1 MGFLESYHEF
11 IQTNMEKVFTENKE
25 AMEQAAQLL
34 FEADRAGHRIYT
46 FGTGH
51 SHMVGQ
57 DSYGRAGGFAKIYPI
72 LEVELTLATHPV
84 KSTYIER
91 TIEYAD
97 VLEDMYDVQAGD
109 VVIATSN
116 SGRNKLVIEYISR
129 LKAKGVKVIVITSLK
144 HSQTIESRHPNGK
157 RLFELGDVVLDN
169 FAPYGD
175 AGVTIDDVTRMGPI
189 STMSGCF
196 LSHCIIGRMVEL
208 LREQGLEAPVFR
220 SSNMDGA
227 DEYNKKLF
235 DTYFFNK

>member
-1 MGFLESYHEF
+1 MGFLESYNDF
-11 IQTNMEKVFTENKE
+11 IQTNMAKVFSENRE
-25 AMEQAAQLL
+25 AIEQAAQLL
-34 FEADRAGHRIYT
+34 FEADTKGHRIYT

-97 VLEDMYDVQAGD
+97 VLENMYDVQAGD

-129 LKAKGVKVIVITSLK
+129 LKEKGVKVIVITSLK
-144 HSQTIESRHPNGK
+144 HSKTIESRHPSGK

-175 AGVTIDDVTRMGPI
+175 AGVAIDELTRMGPI

-196 LSHCIIGRMVEL
+196 LSHSVIGRFVEM
-208 LREQGLEAPVFR
+208 LRQQGLEAPVFR

-227 DEYNKKLF
+227 DEYNRKLF
-235 DTYFFNK
+235 DTYFFM

>member
-1 MGFLESYHEF
+1 MGFLESYNDF
-11 IQTNMEKVFTENKE
+11 IQTNMEKVFSENRE
-25 AMEQAAQLL
+25 AIEQAAQLL
-34 FEADRAGHRIYT
+34 FEADTKGHRIYT

-97 VLEDMYDVQAGD
+97 VLENMYDVQAGD

-129 LKAKGVKVIVITSLK
+129 LKEKGIKVIVITSLK
-144 HSQTIESRHPNGK
+144 HSKTIESRHPSGK

-175 AGVTIDDVTRMGPI
+175 AGVAIDELTRMGPI

-196 LSHCIIGRMVEL
+196 LSHSVIGRFVEM
-208 LREQGLEAPVFR
+208 LRQQGLEAPVFR

-227 DEYNKKLF
+227 DEYNRKLF
-235 DTYFFNK
+235 DTYFFM